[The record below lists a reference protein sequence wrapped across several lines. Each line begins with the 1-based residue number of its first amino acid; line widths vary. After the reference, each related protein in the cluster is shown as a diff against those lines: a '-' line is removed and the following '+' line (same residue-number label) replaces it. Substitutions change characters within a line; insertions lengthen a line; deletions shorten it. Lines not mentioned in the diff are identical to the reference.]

1 MAHCLELAV
10 RDALKATVFDMV
22 DDLLQKLY
30 YLYKTS
36 PKKSRELEDIVSD
49 LKENLN
55 LTLTTMD
62 SNQFMRADPD
72 GLHT

>member
-22 DDLLQKLY
+22 DDLLMKLY

-36 PKKSRELEDIVSD
+36 PKKCRELEDTVSD
-49 LKENLN
+49 LKVS